1 MKTPKSRLGAGAAI
15 ACLLVSSFPAL
26 AQLAS
31 NTSIVGNVTD
41 ASGAAMD
48 AAQVMLLNQGTS
60 ETVSATTNTTGA
72 YEFQFL
78 KAGTYT
84 VTVKKTGFTT
94 MSTKDIALSA
104 NQTVRADFAM
114 KVGSVETSVEVTAD
128 IPPIKT
134 DEASMN
140 EVISTKATS
149 ELPLNGRNPMKLALT
164 TPAVIAGFKGAA
176 GNPGGGE
183 GYIGAGLREIT
194 NSVSLDGVSIMNN
207 LITTTTFRPSV
218 DAIQEVQVQTGTYPA
233 QYGGYLGVQINMVTK
248 SGSNDVHGAVFEFLR
263 NDKLDAKPFFLRAG
277 ANKPPLRQNQYGVQ
291 FNGPVVIPKL
301 YDGRNK
307 TFFMFGWESLRS
319 STQSPSIASVF
330 TPLMRTGNFSE
341 VASAVRNPR
350 TGEAYAGNIIPT
362 SDISPI
368 ALRALAY
375 MPLPN
380 GPGTTN
386 IYTNNYNVNVANN
399 NRTNQ
404 FLGRLDQSLGEK
416 NRFFF
421 RYAFGDTTLKNEA
434 ANPYNGYDQPVGD
447 RNFVIGYTRIF
458 NSSLVNDFR
467 FGRQKTTIDSLN
479 FFTAGGKYPSDATT
493 KLGIPGFTSDANNPG
508 LPSMGITN
516 FMAIGGDFMG
526 STNWFQNDTTYQI
539 SDSFS
544 IIKSAHNIVAGI
556 DSRKVTTNRTANN
569 NPRGGF
575 TFNGQ
580 LSGFSAADFLL
591 GIPQAIT
598 TPGPLFPG
606 GGYQWRYGFFVQ
618 DKWQL
623 SSKLTLTYGLRYELP
638 IVPQSTTGNGTILNP
653 QMTAFIPGT
662 VPQKIKYHNGDHNNW
677 APRLGFAYRATSKL
691 VFRGGFGVYYN
702 PNQMNSYTLATTNP
716 PFSTIFT
723 FNNSLSSNVLLN
735 PILTLANPTPGTG
748 GTVSARPSA
757 FTINPYLPN
766 GSMNQWSFSVE
777 RGLWRTAGIAVEYLG
792 NHAYHLDRSFYV
804 NTPQPGPGVINDR
817 RPNPLFTTI
826 RVIQNDLISNYN
838 GVSVVFRQNGF
849 KGLTTLT
856 SYTYSKTLDVST
868 DSNGG
873 SNVMSPFNWRLD
885 YGPAN
890 WDLRHRFVSSA
901 NYELPFFMGSSN
913 RAVKA
918 LLGGWQVNG
927 ILTAQGGFPFNVSIA
942 ADQANVGQG
951 TQRASYSGNAV
962 VNNCN
967 GSVLVGCV
975 NWNAFQLPTLYT
987 YGNVGRN
994 SLRGPGIV
1002 TLDASFFKNFAVSER
1017 VKVQFRWEMF
1027 NSLNHVNFSNPGST
1041 WVANGAATFG
1051 NITSTS
1057 TANRQQQVGLKLL
1070 F

>member
-1 MKTPKSRLGAGAAI
+1 MNKPKSWLAAAGTAL
-15 ACLLVSSFPAL
+15 ACLLVSSIPAL

-41 ASGAAMD
+41 ASGAAME
-48 AAQVMLLNQGTS
+48 AAQVTLLNQGTS
-60 ETVSATTNTTGA
+60 ETVSATTNAAGT

-84 VTVKKTGFTT
+84 VTVKKTGFST

-104 NQTVRADFAM
+104 NQTARADFSM

-134 DEASMN
+134 DEASVS
-140 EVISTKATS
+140 EVISTKSTA

-207 LITTTTFRPSV
+207 LITTTTYRPSV
-218 DAIQEVQVQTGTYPA
+218 DAVQEVQVQTGTYPA

-248 SGSNDVHGAVFEFLR
+248 SGSNDFHGALFEFLR
-263 NDKLDAKPFFLRAG
+263 NDKLDARPYFLAANRA
-277 ANKPPLRQNQYGVQ
+277 KPPLRQNQYGLQ

-319 STQSPSIASVF
+319 GTQAPAISSVL
-330 TPLMRTGNFSE
+330 TPRMRTGDFSE
-341 VASAVRNPR
+341 LLPGTVVRNPY
-350 TGEAYAGNIIPT
+350 TGVAFDGNVIPT
-362 SDISPI
+362 SQISPV

-375 MPLPN
+375 MPLPT
-380 GPGTTN
+380 GPGVLQ
-386 IYTNNYNVNVANN
+386 NYNTTVANN
-399 NRTNQ
+399 NTTDQ
-404 FLGRLDQSLGEK
+404 YIGRLDQSLGEK

-421 RYAFGDTTLKNEA
+421 RYAHGDTLLKNEA
-434 ANPYNGYDQPVGD
+434 ANPFSGYDQPVTD
-447 RNFVIGYTRIF
+447 RNWVIGYTRIF
-458 NSSLVNDFR
+458 SSAIVNDFR
-467 FGRQKTTIDSLN
+467 YGRQKTKIDSLN
-479 FFTAGGKYPSDATT
+479 FFTPGGQFPANATT
-493 KLGIPGFTSDANNPG
+493 QLGINGFTSDDNNPG
-508 LPSMGITN
+508 LPAIGIAN
-516 FMAIGGDFMG
+516 YMAIGADFMS
-526 STNWFQNDTTYQI
+526 STNWFQDDKTIQI
-539 SDSFS
+539 SDTLS
-544 IIKSAHNIVAGI
+544 IIKSAHNIAAGI
-556 DSRKVTTNRTANN
+556 DSRKVVTNRTANN

-580 LSGFSAADFLL
+580 LSGSAPADFLL
-591 GIPQAIT
+591 GLPQAIT

-606 GGYQWRYGFFVQ
+606 GGEQWRYGFFVQ
-618 DKWQL
+618 DKWQVN
-623 SSKLTLTYGLRYELP
+623 SKLTLTIGLRYELP

-653 QMTAFIPGT
+653 EQTAFIPGT
-662 VPQKIKYHNGDHNNW
+662 VPQKIKYHQGDHNNF
-677 APRLGFAYRATSKL
+677 APRFGFAYRATSKF
-691 VFRGGFGVYYN
+691 VFRGGFGIYYN

-716 PFSTIFT
+716 PFSNIFN
-723 FNNSLSSNVLLN
+723 FNNSLVGGILN
-735 PILTLANPTPGTG
+735 PATTLTLANPLPAAG
-748 GTVSARPSA
+748 GSLNARPNA

-766 GSMNQWSFSVE
+766 GSMNQWSFSIE
-777 RGLWRTAGIAVEYLG
+777 RGLWRTAGVAVEYLG
-792 NHAYHLDRSFYV
+792 NHAYHLDRSFFL
-804 NTPQPGPGVINDR
+804 NTPQPGPGIINDR
-817 RPNPLFTTI
+817 RPNPRFGVI
-826 RVIQNDLISNYN
+826 RMIQNDLVSNYN
-838 GVSVVFRQNGF
+838 GLSVVFRQNGF

-890 WDLRHRFVSSA
+890 WDLRHRFVSSV
-901 NYELPFFMGSSN
+901 NYELPFFNTANS

-951 TQRASYSGNAV
+951 TQRASYSGTAV
-962 VNNCN
+962 VNNCD
-967 GSVLVGCV
+967 GSVLVNCV
-975 NWNAFQLPTLYT
+975 NISAFQLPAQFT

-1002 TLDASFFKNFAVSER
+1002 TLDASFFKNFAVTER

-1027 NSLNHVNFSNPGST
+1027 NSLNHVNFSNPNST
-1041 WVANGAATFG
+1041 FVPGATNFG

-1057 TANRQQQVGLKLL
+1057 TNNRQQQVGLKLL